1 MSGQELTA
9 EERALLRKVFGG
21 MGGGGQ
27 GGRSSQNQPDTR
39 FGGRFIV
46 FARRGGAIVPLNIRT
61 GLTDLDYTEVVS
73 GLNPEDSVLV
83 LPSASLVQSQQE
95 FKERVT
101 RVTGTGLPGL
111 QSPQGT
117 TKAPA
122 TRP

>member
-1 MSGQELTA
+1 M
-9 EERALLRKVFGG
+9 
-21 MGGGGQ
+21 
-27 GGRSSQNQPDTR
+27 
-39 FGGRFIV
+39 
-46 FARRGGAIVPLNIRT
+46 PLNIRT

-111 QSPQGT
+111 QSPPGDLQGPT
-117 TKAPA
+117 PP
-122 TRP
+122 RP